1 MFTKSAKFYDA
12 LYHFKDYETA
22 SEQIKQLVDQHN
34 VKGKRLLDVG
44 CGTGKHIEFLQQ
56 SYQTEGLDIS
66 PELLSVARSRC
77 PKVPFWEASM
87 VDFDLNHQFDIITC
101 LFSAIAYV
109 KTLDNMELS
118 IANMANHLNTGGLL
132 IVEPWIS
139 PENYWLSRITANFV
153 DQADLKIAW
162 MYTSEIDNLVSV
174 FNINYLV
181 GTPQGVEHFTE
192 RHEMGL
198 FTQEQYTLA
207 FQKAG
212 LEVEFDST
220 GLFGR
225 GIYLGKKI

>member
-12 LYHFKDYETA
+12 LYHFKDYEAA
-22 SEQIKQLVDQHN
+22 SKQIKKLADQHD

-56 SYQTEGLDIS
+56 SFQTQGLDIS

-77 PKVPFWEASM
+77 SKVLFWEANM
-87 VDFDLNHQFDIITC
+87 VNFDLNQQFDIITC

-109 KTLDNMELS
+109 KTLENMELS
-118 IANMANHLNTGGLL
+118 IANMANHLAIGGLL

-139 PENYWLSRITANFV
+139 PENYWLNRITANFV
-153 DQADLKIAW
+153 DQTDLKIAW
-162 MYTSEIDNLVSV
+162 MYTSEIDDLISV

-181 GTPQGVEHFTE
+181 GTSQGVEYFTE

-212 LEVEFDST
+212 LEVEFDPT

-225 GIYLGKKI
+225 GIYLGTKR